1 MNKPSTLGGNW
12 IWRMEEGMLSQEVV
26 DRIYHLTRISFR
38 LNGQER
44 KFSEEL
50 REEPPDA
57 NDVESYKMDSKS
69 RSKEKRKNNKLDSQI
84 AQNNR
89 EVTDSAKGAWFSEVR
104 KVDDILD

>member
-1 MNKPSTLGGNW
+1 
-12 IWRMEEGMLSQEVV
+12 
-26 DRIYHLTRISFR
+26 
-38 LNGQER
+38 
-44 KFSEEL
+44 
-50 REEPPDA
+50 
-57 NDVESYKMDSKS
+57 MDSKS